1 MCLLS
6 KYLGLHKINGRKGEG
21 AHCRVAVGE
30 GLRASFG
37 KNLDVLAIRFQVL
50 FADGNLKVVAMIGRR
65 YGRIPYGFY
74 GRTEIFP
81 GVSRREVQGGER
93 ENRQLRYGRAAENK
107 KRPVEK
113 QVAAL
118 FCDAD
123 RTQTCNLLIRSQMLY
138 SIKLRRRIA
147 NANAV

>member
-81 GVSRREVQGGER
+81 GCKSAGGQGGER

-123 RTQTCNLLIRSQMLY
+123 RTQTCNLLIR
-138 SIKLRRRIA
+138 RRNFGVFAIFW
-147 NANAV
+147 